1 MNKPQLLLPAK
12 SFPSLK
18 CALKYAD
25 CIYFGTT
32 DITMR
37 KRTGFKR
44 GEIKK
49 VVEMCHEKGKKAYL
63 TLNTVVYN
71 NDIKK
76 VEKIIDIAKE
86 AKVDALIVWDP
97 AAIEIAKN
105 KNMEIHISTQA
116 NISNYQS
123 CNFYQKLGAKRVVLS
138 RELSLK
144 EIKKIKK
151 NTSVEIEAF
160 VHGAMC
166 ISISGR
172 CHLSTYLTGKSA
184 NCGECVQP
192 CRREYFLT
200 NEKGEKIQC
209 DGKYLLSAKDLCM
222 IEYVPEL
229 IKAGI
234 DAFKVEG
241 RLRDARYVSVVG
253 RCYREA
259 IDSYFDKTF
268 TKQKAK
274 EWKKQLEE
282 VYNRGFS
289 TGFYFGFPG
298 KEDLTL
304 HKADN
309 VSKKKRTF
317 CGYVSNYFK
326 KAKAME
332 VRLTDNPLKVGDEMI
347 VEGNTTY
354 IEGKIES
361 ITLEEKFVDKGE
373 KTQIVGIGVNEK
385 ARKNDK
391 VYIIKYAK

>member
-12 SFPSLK
+12 SFPTLK
-18 CALKYAD
+18 CALEYAD

-37 KRTGFKR
+37 KRTGFKKSQ
-44 GEIKK
+44 IKK
-49 VVEMCHEKGKKAYL
+49 VVEMCHEKGKKAYM

-97 AAIEIAKN
+97 AAIEIAKS
-105 KNMEIHISTQA
+105 KNIEIHISTQA
-116 NISNYQS
+116 NISNYKS
-123 CNFYQKLGAKRVVLS
+123 CNFYQKLGAKRIVLS

-151 NTSVEIEAF
+151 NTSVQIEAF
-160 VHGAMC
+160 IHGAMC

-200 NEKGEKIQC
+200 DEKGEKIQC

-222 IEYVPEL
+222 IEHVPEL

-259 IDSYFDKTF
+259 IDSYFNKTF
-268 TKQKAK
+268 TKEKAK
-274 EWKKQLEE
+274 EWKNQLEE

-289 TGFYFGFPG
+289 TGFYFGIPG
-298 KEDLTL
+298 KEDLSL
-304 HKADN
+304 HEADN
-309 VSKKKRTF
+309 VSKKKRIF
-317 CGYVSNYFK
+317 CGYVVNYYSR
-326 KAKAME
+326 AKAME
-332 VRLTDNPLKVGDEMI
+332 VWLTDNSLKIGDEII

-354 IEGKIES
+354 ISQKIKS
-361 ITLEEKFVDKGE
+361 ITIDDKFVLKGE
-373 KTQIVGIGVNEK
+373 KTQNVGIATKEK

-391 VYIIKYAK
+391 VYVVK